1 MLLKW
6 TELLRAEAGNRDTE
20 MQRLLHLQVAD
31 STLKKSKVL
40 REQR

>member
-6 TELLRAEAGNRDTE
+6 TELLLAEAGNRDTE
-20 MQRLLHLQVAD
+20 MQRLLYLQVAE
-31 STLKKSKVL
+31 STLQKSKVL